1 MSGGERERSHV
12 VRLVIAKRLSQR
24 AASERLG
31 ICVRQ
36 VKRLVRAY
44 RWQGDA
50 GLVSK
55 QRGGFRC
62 GGSGRASVKGSKGFC
77 AASTPA
83 LARPWPPKS
92 SPRSRGSR
100 SRVRAYGGF
109 RSLLAFGS
117 RSRARRGG
125 RSCCASGG
133 QGSASSFRS
142 TAAST
147 TGSRAGRRAAP

>member
-55 QRGGFRC
+55 QRGRV
-62 GGSGRASVKGSKGFC
+62 SLRRLRASVRERIEGLLRGKYAGFGP
-77 AASTPA
+77 T
-83 LARPWPPKS
+83 LAEKLAEIEGIAI
-92 SPRSRGSR
+92 SR
-100 SRVRAYGGF
+100 
-109 RSLLAFGS
+109 
-117 RSRARRGG
+117 
-125 RSCCASGG
+125 
-133 QGSASSFRS
+133 
-142 TAAST
+142 
-147 TGSRAGRRAAP
+147 